1 MNLLEDILI
10 VDFSQF
16 LSGPSAALRLA
27 DMGARVIKIEKPGT
41 GDICRQLYVSDVM
54 IEGESTIFHA
64 INRNKQSYA
73 ADLKNEDDLEKVK
86 QLLAK
91 ADVMMHNFRPG
102 VMERI
107 GLDYQAVKSVNPGII
122 YAEVSGYGTEGPW
135 KDLPGQDLLLQAA
148 SGLTWLS
155 NNNDESPTPMGIA
168 VVDIMAG
175 THIAQGILA
184 ALYQRG
190 INGEGALVQVS
201 MFESILDFQFEVLT
215 CYYNDGNQLPVRSAI
230 NSGHAYVA
238 APYGIYKT
246 KDNYIALAMTNIIL
260 LADLLQSV
268 PLKECADSNDWFEK
282 RDEIKKILANHLVS
296 NTTAY
301 WLAILEKAD
310 IWCAPVLD
318 YDQLVKE
325 EGYRVLNMEITVKTS
340 NGLSVKTT
348 RCPIRVDGQ
357 SLVSGKGAPVLGED
371 NEVIE
376 EQYGITKELQPV
388 IKN

>member
-1 MNLLEDILI
+1 MNLLQDILVI
-10 VDFSQF
+10 DFSQF

-27 DMGARVIKIEKPGT
+27 DMGAQVIKIEKPGA

-73 ADLKNEDDLEKVK
+73 ADLKNADDLEKVK

-102 VMERI
+102 VMERL
-107 GLDYQAVKSVNPGII
+107 GLDYETVKKINPSIV
-122 YAEVSGYGTEGPW
+122 YAEISGYGNEGPW
-135 KDLPGQDLLLQAA
+135 RDLPGQDLLLQAA

-155 NNNDESPTPMGIA
+155 NNSNENPTPMGVA

-184 ALYQRG
+184 TLYKRC
-190 INGEGALVQVS
+190 ISGEGALVQVS
-201 MFESILDFQFEVLT
+201 MFESVLDFQFEVLT
-215 CYYNDGNQLPVRSAI
+215 CYYNDGKQLPVRSAI

-246 KDNYIALAMTNIIL
+246 KDDYIALAMTDIVRL
-260 LADLLQSV
+260 GDLLQCE
-268 PLKECADSNDWFEK
+268 PLKQFSNASDWFDK
-282 RDEIKKILANHLVS
+282 RDEIKKALATHLLKES
-296 NTTAY
+296 AGY
-301 WLAILEKAD
+301 WLTILEKAD
-310 IWCAPVLD
+310 IWCAPVLN
-318 YDQLVKE
+318 YDKLVKE

-340 NGLSVKTT
+340 NGLSIKTT
-348 RCPIRVDGQ
+348 RCPIRVDGKL
-357 SLVSGKGAPVLGED
+357 LVSDKGAPMLGEHND
-371 NEVIE
+371 EIDV
-376 EQYGITKELQPV
+376 QFGLAKELQPV
-388 IKN
+388 IKR

>member
-1 MNLLEDILI
+1 MNLLQDILVI
-10 VDFSQF
+10 DFSQF

-27 DMGARVIKIEKPGT
+27 DMGAQVIKIEKPVT

-73 ADLKNEDDLEKVK
+73 ADLKNADDLEKVK

-102 VMERI
+102 VMERL
-107 GLDYQAVKSVNPGII
+107 GLDHETVKKINPSIV
-122 YAEVSGYGTEGPW
+122 YAEISGYGNEGPW
-135 KDLPGQDLLLQAA
+135 RDLPGQDLLLQAA

-155 NNNDESPTPMGIA
+155 NNSNEDPTPMGVA

-184 ALYQRG
+184 TLYKRC
-190 INGEGALVQVS
+190 ITGEGALVQVS
-201 MFESILDFQFEVLT
+201 MFESVLDFQFEVLT
-215 CYYNDGNQLPVRSAI
+215 CYYNDGKQLPVRSAI

-246 KDNYIALAMTNIIL
+246 KDDYIALAMTDIVRL
-260 LADLLQSV
+260 GALLQCE
-268 PLKECADSNDWFEK
+268 PLKQFSNASDWFDK
-282 RDEIKKILANHLVS
+282 RDEIKKTLAAHLLKE
-296 NTTAY
+296 TAGY

-310 IWCAPVLD
+310 IWCAPVLN
-318 YDQLVKE
+318 YDKLVKE

-348 RCPIRVDGQ
+348 RCPIRVDGKL
-357 SLVSGKGAPVLGED
+357 LVSDKGAPMLGEH
-371 NEVIE
+371 NEEID
-376 EQYGITKELQPV
+376 EQFGLAKELQPV
-388 IKN
+388 IKR